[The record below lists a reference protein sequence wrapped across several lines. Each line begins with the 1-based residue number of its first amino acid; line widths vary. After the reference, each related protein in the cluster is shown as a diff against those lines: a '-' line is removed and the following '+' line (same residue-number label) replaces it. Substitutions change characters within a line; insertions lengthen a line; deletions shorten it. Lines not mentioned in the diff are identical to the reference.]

1 MATLKQRLHR
11 KNSAGTYDT
20 IHYETSSDVVMR
32 PSGRSVEQDL
42 AAYLP
47 EVQDNDNVP
56 ESLKASKL
64 VVGKTKGFLRGKAL
78 SVEGHTH
85 DDRYYTESEVNDRLS
100 DKANSSHNH
109 SASNITS
116 GTLPIARGGTGAT
129 SASAARSALGAA
141 AASHTHDDRYY
152 TESEINTKLNTKIST
167 PIRIDPNTDL
177 NTITECGF
185 YYCDGANNPNRPV
198 AEGAFSLLV
207 ENTGAWGGRARKQT
221 FTPYNHNNTYTR
233 IMTFYPDGITNNWNP
248 WDEIS
253 LAGHAHDASNI
264 TSGILPVTRGGTG
277 VTSIDAL
284 KSALGIG
291 SGGTSLT
298 YRTVRLSMSES
309 TTLYDSNCVS
319 IGVTRLESSGSSLQG
334 GSYYSGMIPY
344 SALKLPY
351 SYSGEIYSVEALGYV
366 RGTAHTP
373 VVLAEINYRE
383 NNKST
388 IISCPD
394 NQSSCILTIIES

>member
-1 MATLKQRLHR
+1 MHYSRLRFCTNKSHPPEWEGALLSLLGWVR
-11 KNSAGTYDT
+11 GNTK
-20 IHYETSSDVVMR
+20 
-32 PSGRSVEQDL
+32 
-42 AAYLP
+42 AYI
-47 EVQDNDNVP
+47 
-56 ESLKASKL
+56 
-64 VVGKTKGFLRGKAL
+64 GKKSISFD
-78 SVEGHTH
+78 GHTH
-85 DDRYYTESEVNDRLS
+85 DDRYF
-100 DKANSSHNH
+100 
-109 SASNITS
+109 
-116 GTLPIARGGTGAT
+116 
-129 SASAARSALGAA
+129 
-141 AASHTHDDRYY
+141 

-207 ENTGAWGGRARKQT
+207 ENTGAWGGKARKQT

-248 WDEIS
+248 WGEIS
-253 LAGHAHDASNI
+253 LEGHEHDASNI
-264 TSGILPVTRGGTG
+264 TSGVLPADKGGTG

-284 KSALGIG
+284 KNVLGIG

-298 YRTVRLSMSES
+298 YRTVTLRYSQSI
-309 TTLYDSNCVS
+309 TLYDSNCVS
-319 IGVTRLESSGSSLQG
+319 VGVTRLESSGSSQQG
-334 GSYYSGMIPY
+334 GSHYSGMIPY

-351 SYSGEIYSVEALGYV
+351 SYSGEILSVEALGYV
-366 RGTAHTP
+366 RSAGQEYTP
-373 VVLAEINYRE
+373 VVLAEIQYRE
-383 NNKST
+383 YNKTT